1 MLRRALPIA
10 ILVLTITCLS
20 LPVSA
25 AQQGAADAANE
36 PATPIEHF
44 VTVMQSNRTFDN
56 YFGTYP
62 GADGIP
68 DGTCMPVDPLDRSS
82 TDCVAPYHLESLEES
97 LSQTYRTFQNQYRGG
112 AMDGFIS
119 DSRQRGEPD
128 NVSMGWLD
136 DREVPFYWN
145 VADNYVLFDRY
156 FSSAA
161 AGSTPNRMYW
171 VSGTAGVDDLDQVGV
186 PIEGWGD
193 DIPTIFDRLQAQGVS
208 WKFYIENYQ
217 PEITYQ
223 NPGEENI
230 SAQISWAPVLSFERF
245 VENHELAG
253 HIVDLDQY
261 YLDLEKGTLPAVSY
275 IVTRGSSEHPPGDP
289 INGQGLIREMVT
301 ALMQSTAWESS
312 AFMVSYDDWGG
323 WYDHVP
329 PPSVDEFGY
338 GFRVPAMLIS
348 PYAKQGY
355 VDSTVLDHTSILKFI
370 EDNWGIAPLDERDAN
385 ANNILGAFDFNQ
397 VAREPAIISMSRT
410 PMAVPV
416 VPDRGVIY
424 VVYISGTLFA
434 ILAIFLAVVLP
445 ERARRPARSRLR
457 SLREGTT

>member
-1 MLRRALPIA
+1 
-10 ILVLTITCLS
+10 
-20 LPVSA
+20 
-25 AQQGAADAANE
+25 
-36 PATPIEHF
+36 
-44 VTVMQSNRTFDN
+44 
-56 YFGTYP
+56 
-62 GADGIP
+62 
-68 DGTCMPVDPLDRSS
+68 
-82 TDCVAPYHLESLEES
+82 
-97 LSQTYRTFQNQYRGG
+97 
-112 AMDGFIS
+112 
-119 DSRQRGEPD
+119 
-128 NVSMGWLD
+128 
-136 DREVPFYWN
+136 

-171 VSGTAGVDDLDQVGV
+171 VSGTAGVDDLDRVGV
-186 PIEGWGD
+186 PPEGWVG
-193 DIPTIFDRLQAQGVS
+193 IQTIFDRLQEQGIS
-208 WKFYIENYQ
+208 WKFYIENYDRS
-217 PEITYQ
+217 ITYQ
-223 NPGEENI
+223 NTGGENV
-230 SAQISWAPVLSFERF
+230 SAQFSWAPVLSFARF
-245 VENHELAG
+245 VENDELNS

-261 YLDLEKGTLPAVSY
+261 YIDLEEGMLPAVSY

-301 ALMQSTAWESS
+301 ALMQSSAWESS

-370 EDNWGIAPLDERDAN
+370 EDNWGIAPLHERDAN

-424 VVYISGTLFA
+424 IVYISGTLFA